1 MRHIHLKADRWMMR
15 EQALTADYDAAAER
29 WSGMLRRLGYDQ
41 AYRRFLRRV
50 LDTRHGRVCD
60 MGSGTGDLALAYVA
74 EKGWPEDLV
83 LVDTAPRMLAEAAK
97 RLSRA
102 RTVQARLDR
111 FTDADGFD
119 LVMAAH
125 LIEHCPDPGQALRQ
139 LAGLVRPGGKVVL
152 VVSKPHWCQWLIWLH
167 WRHRWFAPGTVLA
180 LARTAG
186 LVPVA
191 TVPFDHGPPQRTSL
205 GYLFHLPKGNLR

>member
-1 MRHIHLKADRWMMR
+1 MRD
-15 EQALTADYDAAAER
+15 QALTAGYDAAADR
-29 WSGMLRRLGYDQ
+29 WSGMLRRLGYDL

-60 MGSGTGDLALAYVA
+60 MGSGAGDLALAYVA
-74 EKGWPEDLV
+74 EMGWPDDLV
-83 LVDTAPRMLAEAAK
+83 LVDPAPRMLAVAAR
-97 RLSRA
+97 RLAEA

-125 LIEHCPDPGQALRQ
+125 LIEHCPDPGLALCQ
-139 LAGLVRPGGKVVL
+139 LARLARPGGKVLL
-152 VVSKPHWCQWLIWLH
+152 VISKPHWCQWLIWLH
-167 WRHRWFAPGTVLA
+167 WRHRWFAPDAVLA

-186 LVPVA
+186 LVPLA

-205 GYLFHLPKGNLR
+205 GYLFHSPKGNL